1 MEHARTAVPNQQQ
14 LDEVVV
20 VAPRPRRRRRRH
32 GPRSRSRLRRSFF
45 SRGGSLAR
53 LPRRDGRRSKQATAE
68 QRGGERRGVSSQSR
82 PAVGGN
88 QGQGGVDRAGRVLYS
103 GRVSLYASRAARHRR
118 NSCVGGGWWDWECTC
133 TTCLCPWFSAVSE
146 LPNSGRGSK
155 HMMIDRVAITCFS
168 PDTDNLN
175 CTVIKLLI
183 ICATRG

>member
-68 QRGGERRGVSSQSR
+68 QRGEERRVQPVPSSCGR
-82 PAVGGN
+82 KPRTGGC
-88 QGQGGVDRAGRVLYS
+88 RS
-103 GRVSLYASRAARHRR
+103 S
-118 NSCVGGGWWDWECTC
+118 WTC
-133 TTCLCPWFSAVSE
+133 TVLGSGIVVRFPRGPPQTEQLRWRRLVGLGMYVYHLPLPVVLRRFRIAKFRPW
-146 LPNSGRGSK
+146 LQT
-155 HMMIDRVAITCFS
+155 HD
-168 PDTDNLN
+168 D
-175 CTVIKLLI
+175 
-183 ICATRG
+183 